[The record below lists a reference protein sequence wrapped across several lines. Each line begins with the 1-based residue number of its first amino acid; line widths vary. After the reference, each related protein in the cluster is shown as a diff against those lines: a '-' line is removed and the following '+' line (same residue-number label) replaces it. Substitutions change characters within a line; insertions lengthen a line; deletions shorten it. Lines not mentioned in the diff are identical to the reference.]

1 MGLLIDLDVDSFQNV
16 SSHSPQVMVYGFGYC
31 KHLQLIYTL
40 HTMQP
45 PIVNKVFECSIGNT
59 YKVPDQLFDDKLRTT
74 IEGRLIKQF
83 VAEPLDNGTDEK
95 LLAKKYC
102 TRVYKTGILNLVF
115 ENFLRKENGL
125 PIIPLIFTIDINN
138 IKFPYDPASFATD
151 TSSKNSTTKSE
162 IRRCYK
168 LACEFPDP
176 RIREISKE
184 TFRFVQVK
192 IVDNKHYIE
201 LKDPFWLEPA
211 WKEAW
216 RSHDSRGCSHKLF
229 KEHSWEEQLL
239 NAIRIEDD
247 NRIAPSK

>member
-1 MGLLIDLDVDSFQNV
+1 MYYIANFERQRLKMGLLIDLDVDSFQNV

-115 ENFLRKENGL
+115 ENFLRKVYKEFF
-125 PIIPLIFTIDINN
+125 IRDYYVWSETITI
-138 IKFPYDPASFATD
+138 
-151 TSSKNSTTKSE
+151 
-162 IRRCYK
+162 
-168 LACEFPDP
+168 
-176 RIREISKE
+176 
-184 TFRFVQVK
+184 
-192 IVDNKHYIE
+192 
-201 LKDPFWLEPA
+201 
-211 WKEAW
+211 
-216 RSHDSRGCSHKLF
+216 
-229 KEHSWEEQLL
+229 
-239 NAIRIEDD
+239 
-247 NRIAPSK
+247 